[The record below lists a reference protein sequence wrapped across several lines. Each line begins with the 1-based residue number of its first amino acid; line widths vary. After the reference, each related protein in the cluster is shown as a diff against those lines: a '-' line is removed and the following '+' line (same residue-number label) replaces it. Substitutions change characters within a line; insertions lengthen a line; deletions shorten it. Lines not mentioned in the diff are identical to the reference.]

1 MRYVLSRVWSVASDE
16 FGLKIGFIGLF
27 DIPRDYILILL
38 LHTHQCSQSR
48 HHNNF
53 LVDNSTDYANNPF
66 GIYDTD
72 RYGRDK

>member
-38 LHTHQCSQSR
+38 LHTH
-48 HHNNF
+48 
-53 LVDNSTDYANNPF
+53 
-66 GIYDTD
+66 
-72 RYGRDK
+72 